1 MTKPQIV
8 LVTGATSGIGRATAL
23 DLARAGHRVFATG
36 RRAAALASLEKEAAG
51 LKLEGLVMDVTSK
64 ESIAS
69 VKKEIDART
78 DGYGVD
84 AVVNN
89 AGYGVGGPLEEVS
102 DEALRAQYDTN
113 VFGLMAVTRTFLPAM
128 RERRHGR
135 IINVSSVGGR
145 VTLPL
150 LGAYNSTKYAV
161 ESLSDALRIELR
173 PFGVKVVIIEPGSIA
188 TEFAEVA
195 MDSIA
200 ATKSSPYAGA
210 LADAAG
216 FRKMFDDTAVAPS
229 HVTSAILKAVES
241 RSPSARY
248 VRPWRTYAMLWF
260 MGFFPTSWVDALLGR
275 LTGLTTKKLTAG
287 AAPALPRA
295 AEAA

>member
-1 MTKPQIV
+1 MNKSQIV

-51 LKLEGLVMDVTSK
+51 LKLETLVMDVTKS

-69 VKKEIDART
+69 VKREIDART

-195 MDSIA
+195 MDSIPSA
-200 ATKSSPYAGA
+200 KGSPYAGA

-229 HVTSAILKAVES
+229 HVTSAIVKAVES

-260 MGFFPTSWVDALLGR
+260 MGLLPTSWVDAILGR
-275 LTGLTTKKLTAG
+275 LTGLTVKKLSAA
-287 AAPALPRA
+287 AAPVLPPA

>member
-1 MTKPQIV
+1 MNKSQIV

-51 LKLEGLVMDVTSK
+51 LKLEGLVMDVTKS

-195 MDSIA
+195 MDSIPSA
-200 ATKSSPYAGA
+200 KGSPYAGA

-229 HVTSAILKAVES
+229 HVTSAIVKAVES

-260 MGFFPTSWVDALLGR
+260 MGFMPTSWVDAILGR
-275 LTGLTTKKLTAG
+275 LTGLTVKKLSAG
-287 AAPALPRA
+287 VAAALPQA
-295 AEAA
+295 AEAT

>member
-1 MTKPQIV
+1 MNKSQIV

-36 RRAAALASLEKEAAG
+36 RRTAALASLEKEAAG
-51 LKLEGLVMDVTSK
+51 LKLEGLVMDVTKS

-195 MDSIA
+195 MDSIPSA
-200 ATKSSPYAGA
+200 KGSPYAGA

-229 HVTSAILKAVES
+229 HVTSAIVKAVES
-241 RSPSARY
+241 RNPSARY

-260 MGFFPTSWVDALLGR
+260 MGFMPTAWVDAILGR
-275 LTGLTTKKLTAG
+275 LTGLTVKKLSAG
-287 AAPALPRA
+287 AAPALPQA
-295 AEAA
+295 AEAT

>member
-8 LVTGATSGIGRATAL
+8 LVTGATSGIGRATAK

-64 ESIAS
+64 DSIAS

-78 DGYGVD
+78 SGYGVD

-195 MDSIA
+195 MDSIPA
-200 ATKSSPYAGA
+200 AKGSPYAGA

-229 HVTSAILKAVES
+229 HVTSAILKAIES

-260 MGFFPTSWVDALLGR
+260 MGFLPTSWVDALLGR

>member
-8 LVTGATSGIGRATAL
+8 LVTGATSGIGRATAK

-51 LKLEGLVMDVTSK
+51 LKLEGLVMDVTKS

-195 MDSIA
+195 MDSIPSA
-200 ATKSSPYAGA
+200 KGSPYAGA

-229 HVTSAILKAVES
+229 HVTSAIVKAVES

-260 MGFFPTSWVDALLGR
+260 MGFMPTSWVDAILGR
-275 LTGLTTKKLTAG
+275 LTGLTVKKLSAG
-287 AAPALPRA
+287 VAAALPQA
-295 AEAA
+295 AEAT

>member
-1 MTKPQIV
+1 MTKSQIV

-51 LKLEGLVMDVTSK
+51 LMLEGLVMDVTNRA
-64 ESIAS
+64 SIAS
-69 VKKEIDART
+69 VKAEIDART
-78 DGYGVD
+78 EGYGVD

-113 VFGLMAVTRTFLPAM
+113 VFGLMAVTRTFLPRM

-135 IINVSSVGGR
+135 IVNISSVGGR

-195 MDSIA
+195 MDSIPSA
-200 ATKSSPYAGA
+200 KGSPYAGA

-216 FRKMFDDTAVAPS
+216 FRKMFDNTAVAPS
-229 HVTSAILKAVES
+229 HVTSAVIEAIES

-260 MGFFPTSWVDALLGR
+260 MRLLPTSWVDAVLGH
-275 LTGLTTKKLTAG
+275 LTGLTTKKLSAG
-287 AAPALPRA
+287 PGTPQPA
-295 AEAA
+295 